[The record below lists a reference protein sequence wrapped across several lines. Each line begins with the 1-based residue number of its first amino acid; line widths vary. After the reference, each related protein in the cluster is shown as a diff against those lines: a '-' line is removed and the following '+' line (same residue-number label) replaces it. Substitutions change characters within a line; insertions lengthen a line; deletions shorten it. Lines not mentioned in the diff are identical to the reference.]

1 MKLSVVVPCYNEAL
15 SLNEFYD
22 SLSLALKENKI
33 SYELIMVDDG
43 SSDDTYQKLLDL
55 NKMDKN
61 VKIISFQE
69 TSVRSK
75 QCMLVLIML
84 VEIMLQ

>member
-61 VKIISFQE
+61 VKNN
-69 TSVRSK
+69 
-75 QCMLVLIML
+75 
-84 VEIMLQ
+84 